1 MELFKKIGVLC
12 LCGLLMLRVMVAP
25 IVYLEYEFNKEYI
38 IKNYCVNKNRPQ
50 LHCDGK
56 CYLAKKL
63 RAAQDKDERQSK
75 ISAIRFLLEV
85 YHRCQNCFKD
95 IITTKIFIVKIL
107 HYSYLESFHNAPIS
121 SILKPPQLN

>member
-1 MELFKKIGVLC
+1 MELFKRIGVLC

-38 IKNYCVNKNRPQ
+38 IKNYCINKNRPQ

-63 RAAQDKDERQSK
+63 RDAQDKDERQSK

-85 YHRCQNCFKD
+85 YQSCQNCFKD
-95 IITTKIFIVKIL
+95 LNTTKAFIDKIL
-107 HYSYLESFHNAPIS
+107 QYAYSESFSKTTIT
-121 SILKPPQLN
+121 SIFRPPKFN